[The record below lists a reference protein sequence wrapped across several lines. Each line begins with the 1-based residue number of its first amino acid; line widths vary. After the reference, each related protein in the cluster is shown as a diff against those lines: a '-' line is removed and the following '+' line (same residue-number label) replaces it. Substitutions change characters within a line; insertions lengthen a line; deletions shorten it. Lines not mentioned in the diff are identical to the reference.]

1 MLKAAWT
8 MRCYLVRLS
17 LLYLSCCAGGGVSN
31 VQFTDTNTGEYS
43 LAGTVSWDPP
53 ADVSLVGSYTVW
65 LAHDNSQDN
74 YALIEFL
81 ASKVVVNSLLPDP
94 NRFYVPVGINQVSL
108 SAANADRSLQFGY
121 KAQWVIVLT
130 NRPAAWLKLQYTE
143 KHAAVSRSLAE
154 METRVKVSD
163 LTEEFEE
170 TRKEKRESDEGQER
184 EFLQRPPSKKLVL
197 QIASVAL
204 YDTSSRT
211 LGGDIAVASVQFT
224 DDDFHENSIGGTV
237 SWQRGA
243 ATTDFGF
250 VSEFQL
256 YLAEDAL
263 GTNERM
269 IGSVGASQSSYEIT
283 NGTAATERFLFV
295 YAANPNGRATQGT
308 FTGFPDWWVT
318 LGIAV
323 PEKLT
328 KIDVWDG
335 DT

>member
-8 MRCYLVRLS
+8 MRCYMVRLS
-17 LLYLSCCAGGGVSN
+17 LLYLSCCAGSGVSN
-31 VQFTDTNTGEYS
+31 VQFTDTDTGEHW

-53 ADVSLVGSYTVW
+53 ADISLVGSYTVW
-65 LAHDNSQDN
+65 LAHDNSQDDN
-74 YALIEFL
+74 FALIEFL
-81 ASKVVVNSLLPDP
+81 ASKVVVDSLLPDP
-94 NRFYVPVGINQVSL
+94 SRFYVPVGTNQVSL

-121 KAQWVIVLT
+121 KAQWVVVLT
-130 NRPAAWLKLQYTE
+130 NRPG
-143 KHAAVSRSLAE
+143 VSS
-154 METRVKVSD
+154 ETA
-163 LTEEFEE
+163 F
-170 TRKEKRESDEGQER
+170 QEAG
-184 EFLQRPPSKKLVL
+184 L
-197 QIASVAL
+197 VAL

-224 DDDFHENSIGGTV
+224 DEDFHENSIGGTV

-269 IGSVGASQSSYEIT
+269 IDSVGASRSSYEIS

-308 FTGFPDWWVT
+308 FTGRTQDPDLFIERCRLST
-318 LGIAV
+318 C
-323 PEKLT
+323 
-328 KIDVWDG
+328 
-335 DT
+335 